1 MTNAGPSPII
11 VGRTSAAI
19 RHCASR
25 SGHIGLPSR
34 HTIDA
39 PVSNVDTRAFHIIH
53 AVVVNH
59 ISRSPGPRSQ
69 LSTWFLYASRMI
81 PPWPCTIAFGRPVV
95 PDENSTHSGW
105 SNGTGSATRSPR
117 SLVKASHAI
126 VSSTVD
132 PL

>member
-11 VGRTSAAI
+11 VGRTSSAI
-19 RHCASR
+19 RHWLSR

-39 PVSNVDTRAFHIIH
+39 PVSNVDTSAFHIIQ

-69 LSTWFLYASRMI
+69 LSTWFLYASRMM
-81 PPWPCTIAFGRPVV
+81 PPWPCTIAFGSPVV

-117 SLVKASHAI
+117 SLVNVSHGI
-126 VSSTVD
+126 VSSTD
-132 PL
+132 EPL

>member
-1 MTNAGPSPII
+1 MS
-11 VGRTSAAI
+11 S
-19 RHCASR
+19 
-25 SGHIGLPSR
+25 
-34 HTIDA
+34 
-39 PVSNVDTRAFHIIH
+39 VDTSAFHIIQ

-69 LSTWFLYASRMI
+69 LRTWFLYASRMI
-81 PPWPCTIAFGRPVV
+81 PPWPWTIAFGSPVV

-117 SLVKASHAI
+117 SLVKSSHGI
-126 VSSTVD
+126 VSSTVE